1 MSVKPTVT
9 MQVDEVFDLHTAGA
23 LRARIDALGSAGV
36 VLDFTHVRTFRD
48 AAIDVLTRGLTTP
61 TIQLRGL
68 DTHQER
74 LFRYLGIGAV
84 PAPRRSVELDA

>member
-1 MSVKPTVT
+1 MEVRPTVT
-9 MQVDEVFDLHTAGA
+9 VQVDETFDPHTAVA
-23 LRARIDALGSAGV
+23 LRARLEALGQAGV
-36 VLDFTHVRTFRD
+36 VLDFSRVRTFRD

-61 TIQLRGL
+61 TLQLRGL

-74 LFRYLGIGAV
+74 LFRYLGIGAI